1 MLHLVSGF
9 WHLIICLVEVRMR
22 VRALVGKHC
31 EIVGPEASIR
41 DVAVAMKNVGVSAV
55 AVVDR
60 TGLVGICTDRDL
72 AMAVADGCD
81 SSVAV
86 HDVMA
91 LSPDTIDAE
100 APVRDAALWLLE
112 TGYRHLP
119 VLENDELLGI
129 IDSRDVLWAMT
140 PKE

>member
-1 MLHLVSGF
+1 
-9 WHLIICLVEVRMR
+9 MR

-31 EIVGPEASIR
+31 EIVGPETPIK
-41 DVAVAMKNVGVSAV
+41 DVALAMKKVGVNAV

-72 AMAVADGCD
+72 AMAVAEGCD
-81 SSVAV
+81 ADTAV
-86 HDVMA
+86 SHRMA

-119 VLENDELLGI
+119 VVDGGELLGI
-129 IDSRDVLWAMT
+129 IDSRDLLWAVMA
-140 PKE
+140 KG

>member
-1 MLHLVSGF
+1 
-9 WHLIICLVEVRMR
+9 MR
-22 VRALVGKHC
+22 VRALVGRHC
-31 EIVGPEASIR
+31 EIVGPETSIR

-72 AMAVADGCD
+72 AMAIADGCD
-81 SSVAV
+81 FDSEVRSR
-86 HDVMA
+86 MA

-119 VLENDELLGI
+119 VLEDGELLGI
-129 IDSRDVLWAMT
+129 IDSRDLLWALT
-140 PKE
+140 SKE

>member
-1 MLHLVSGF
+1 
-9 WHLIICLVEVRMR
+9 MR

-31 EIVGPEASIR
+31 EIVGPETPISE
-41 DVAVAMKNVGVSAV
+41 VALAMKTLGVNAV

-60 TGLVGICTDRDL
+60 TGLVGICTDWDV

-81 SSVAV
+81 PDVAV
-86 HDVMA
+86 SDRMA

-100 APVRDAALWLLE
+100 APARDAALWLLE

-119 VLENDELLGI
+119 VLEDGELLGI
-129 IDSRDVLWAMT
+129 IDSRDLLWAVM
-140 PKE
+140 PKQ